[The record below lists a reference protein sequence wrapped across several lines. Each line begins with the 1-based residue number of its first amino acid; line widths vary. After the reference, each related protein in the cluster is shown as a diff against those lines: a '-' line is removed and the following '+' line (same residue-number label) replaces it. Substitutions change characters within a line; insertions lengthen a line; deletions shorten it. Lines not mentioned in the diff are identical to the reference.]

1 MARSDV
7 PVVLSCV
14 EINQCVGFTT
24 VLAPSSGEE
33 PAPPRRRAGVAM
45 AWSRARREF

>member
-1 MARSDV
+1 MARSAV

-14 EINQCVGFTT
+14 EINQYVGFTA

-33 PAPPRRRAGVAM
+33 LAPPRRRAGVAM